1 MGRRKS
7 NKRAFTVTVE
17 GRPKPKG
24 RPRLGRGGRVFTP
37 KATIEFE
44 NHIRD
49 SYLHASGPL
58 YDTPV
63 EVDIVYTRAETEITI
78 TPMGEH
84 KTALVADVDNLIK
97 ATLDGLQGAA
107 FLNDRL
113 VHRVT
118 AVKQ

>member
-1 MGRRKS
+1 MGGRKS

-49 SYLHASGPL
+49 CYLHASGPL
-58 YDTPV
+58 YEDPV
-63 EVDIVYTRAETEITI
+63 HVDIVYTRAETEITI

-107 FLNDRL
+107 FMNDRI
-113 VHRVT
+113 VHSVT